1 MPPPNDQNVSIAILK
16 YLVGN
21 PAGMDTL
28 DGIARFWVLRQRI
41 EEDLRDIEKAIAGLL
56 EQQFITERVLRNNSG
71 EVVERY
77 YGLNS
82 DRLDVIR
89 KLLRDN
95 SSVV

>member
-1 MPPPNDQNVSIAILK
+1 MPVPNDQYVAVAILK
-16 YLVGN
+16 YLSGN

-41 EEDLRDIEKAIAGLL
+41 EEDLRDIEKALAGLL
-56 EQQFITERVLRNNSG
+56 EQKFITERVLRNNSG
-71 EVVERY
+71 EVIERY

-82 DRLDVIR
+82 DRVEVIR

-95 SSVV
+95 GSTP